1 MTKRSPEPEQQP
13 ESNLDIFV
21 ETNKKYFH
29 EREKVLESSHRE
41 LKEKLAKVK
50 EEINQISEKK
60 ASISSEK
67 GLLSPEWIPKSTQKF
82 SVSADEARQQFE

>member
-1 MTKRSPEPEQQP
+1 MLSCLPLEPVEITIKSPETEKKP
-13 ESNLDIFV
+13 ESNLDVFV

-50 EEINQISEKK
+50 EEIN
-60 ASISSEK
+60 
-67 GLLSPEWIPKSTQKF
+67 
-82 SVSADEARQQFE
+82 